1 MYVMVVSTPKIVQNG
16 FPENWKFLVQRW
28 IDLKEK
34 SQLTS
39 INNICYLTAANQMN
53 STALSNVS
61 GSFLDIFGDFHI
73 ACIVS

>member
-39 INNICYLTAANQMN
+39 INNISYLTAANQMN

-61 GSFLDIFGDFHI
+61 GWAPHI
-73 ACIVS
+73 SYMIRYI